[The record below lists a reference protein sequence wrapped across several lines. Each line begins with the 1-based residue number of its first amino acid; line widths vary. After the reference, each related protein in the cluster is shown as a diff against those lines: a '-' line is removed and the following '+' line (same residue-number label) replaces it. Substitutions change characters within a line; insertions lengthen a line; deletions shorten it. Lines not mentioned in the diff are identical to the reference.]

1 MVIGGEGEED
11 EASKIAM
18 TSVKVNLMPTQ
29 NLGVPALTLHPPH
42 TLSPAAF

>member
-11 EASKIAM
+11 EAM